1 MKNWVINNKLLLAG
15 IIVGAL
21 GGFLYWQQIGCTT
34 GSCAITSKWHNS
46 TAYGALMGGL
56 LFSIFRKEKKERR
69 RQIRRGTLRA
79 ISQRKLFKS
88 WQRKKHIG
96 VTWHLH

>member
-1 MKNWVINNKLLLAG
+1 MKNWIINNKLLVAG

-34 GSCAITSKWHNS
+34 GTCAITSKWHNS

-56 LFSIFRKEKKERR
+56 LFSFFKKEKKTG
-69 RQIRRGTLRA
+69 QD
-79 ISQRKLFKS
+79 K
-88 WQRKKHIG
+88 
-96 VTWHLH
+96 

>member
-34 GSCAITSKWHNS
+34 GSCDINSKWHNS
-46 TAYGALMGGL
+46 TAYGDLIRGL
-56 LFSIFRKEKKERR
+56 IFSIFRKEKKNGED
-69 RQIRRGTLRA
+69 
-79 ISQRKLFKS
+79 K
-88 WQRKKHIG
+88 
-96 VTWHLH
+96 